1 MGPAELPRKRIS
13 KVPREVSVR
22 GLLSADLAL
31 ASGGEWS
38 KAGSVKVDAGP
49 ARQRIRFGVSDVF
62 WSLLW
67 QAWSASTLQ
76 QSAPSGSFL
85 KQTAV
90 SELLPREPSLPQAH
104 LLLQSVAVW
113 LAGLSD
119 ERVISSQGS
128 L

>member
-1 MGPAELPRKRIS
+1 M
-13 KVPREVSVR
+13 
-22 GLLSADLAL
+22 
-31 ASGGEWS
+31 
-38 KAGSVKVDAGP
+38 
-49 ARQRIRFGVSDVF
+49 
-62 WSLLW
+62 
-67 QAWSASTLQ
+67 LQ

>member
-22 GLLSADLAL
+22 GLLSAYLAL
-31 ASGGEWS
+31 GSGGERS

-49 ARQRIRFGVSDVF
+49 ARQRIRFGAVDGCWELS
-62 WSLLW
+62 W

-119 ERVISSQGS
+119 ERVIS
-128 L
+128 